1 MKWVGSGGSSRTSV
15 RKIMASYPPPPW
27 VFLTYV
33 YIEINMHKVIGVK
46 AGFGLC
52 HSLWSSNQRSE
63 LPPGSWFALLLLFGP
78 AVILITA
85 GRILTI
91 LLTGH
96 CTDVYNVSY
105 SLLYSILTY
114 IPVQIMHEYNLITQL
129 KSWMMD
135 RSRYFKVQICVHRIH
150 SLCSKR
156 IWSLY
161 FTEIYI
167 YVLTLRYSMRGI
179 HCDWHIFV

>member
-1 MKWVGSGGSSRTSV
+1 MCGWNGVYFSGLRVYEWGIIFASKVYQWGIFFTQKVYQWVKYMNGYNFRYKCIWIGLFLTSPSIWSGLGPGLQPHIRT
-15 RKIMASYPPPPW
+15 KNHGKLPPPPPW

-114 IPVQIMHEYNLITQL
+114 
-129 KSWMMD
+129 
-135 RSRYFKVQICVHRIH
+135 SRTDNAWI
-150 SLCSKR
+150 
-156 IWSLY
+156 
-161 FTEIYI
+161 
-167 YVLTLRYSMRGI
+167 
-179 HCDWHIFV
+179 